1 MGVLKDL
8 AKSLIRAWLYALLSW
23 FVTKGWI
30 QQSDADSWLDPMTA
44 TVLGGVGFV
53 AVYLWSARDK
63 IKSWVFGKLALRAR
77 ANTPPEV
84 IKEEIKQISLVEEV
98 KTAMETTAPSPDAG
112 DGALKGE

>member
-44 TVLGGVGFV
+44 TILGGVGFV

-63 IKSWVFGKLALRAR
+63 IKSWVFGKLALKAP
-77 ANTPPEV
+77 ANTPPQA
-84 IKEEIKQISLVEEV
+84 IKEEIKQISLVDEV
-98 KTAMETTAPSPDAG
+98 KTAIETTAPTV
-112 DGALKGE
+112 GAKENSNE